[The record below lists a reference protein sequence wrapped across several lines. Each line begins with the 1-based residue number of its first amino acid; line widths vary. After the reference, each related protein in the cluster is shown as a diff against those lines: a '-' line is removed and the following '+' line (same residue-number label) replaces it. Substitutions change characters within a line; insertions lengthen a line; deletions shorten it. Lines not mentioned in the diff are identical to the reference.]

1 MHPTDEVLAAIA
13 LGDKV
18 SQSDIEH
25 VGGCPNCSATVAELT
40 DLKARVAA
48 TADVQLTDPPE
59 LVWAAIAAEVD
70 DHRHEDLPPA
80 TASTSSDA
88 PGQNPAPVSERHWS
102 RRAWLFGA
110 AAAGVAIGVV
120 GSQLVPRLTQS
131 QPTLL
136 AQTTL
141 DTLDTKKPGG
151 EATLTTSAGAL
162 ELTLSLTPLDPGSG
176 YLEVWLIN
184 TDLKR
189 MVSIGVLP
197 GGASQQ
203 VFPITASLI
212 EMLSVALGLPFLVV
226 AIESRAIVE
235 LLLGPQWDVAAG
247 YLAWLALPMYVLAV
261 TCWIDRLFDV
271 YGRQKYGLWLEG
283 GFFAVITLQSAS
295 LFVAGHPGLV
305 VPMFAMTSTVYYLLY
320 ARVAIRTSRL
330 VLGDLRRVV
339 AVTAGALI
347 VGGATWSVLP
357 AGWPAYGRLLA
368 YFGAYLALVL
378 AWLAVGGRSRVFD
391 VFGARRASATVGVD
405 E

>member
-18 SQSDIEH
+18 SHSDIEH
-25 VGGCPNCSATVAELT
+25 VGGCPNCSATVAELA

-48 TADVQLTDPPE
+48 TADVQLTDPPA

-110 AAAGVAIGVV
+110 AAAGVAIGVA

-136 AQTTL
+136 SQTTL

-151 EATLTTSAGAL
+151 EATLTNSAGSL
-162 ELTLSLTPLDPGSG
+162 ELTLRVTPLDAGAG

-184 TDLKR
+184 TDLAR

-197 GGASQQ
+197 GGAPEM
-203 VFPITASLI
+203 VFPVTA
-212 EMLSVALGLPFLVV
+212 
-226 AIESRAIVE
+226 
-235 LLLGPQWDVAAG
+235 
-247 YLAWLALPMYVLAV
+247 
-261 TCWIDRLFDV
+261 TLFDQGYRIV
-271 YGRQKYGLWLEG
+271 D
-283 GFFAVITLQSAS
+283 I
-295 LFVAGHPGLV
+295 
-305 VPMFAMTSTVYYLLY
+305 
-320 ARVAIRTSRL
+320 SREQFDSKPQHS
-330 VLGDLRRVV
+330 GD
-339 AVTAGALI
+339 
-347 VGGATWSVLP
+347 SVLR
-357 AGWPAYGRLLA
+357 GTLA
-368 YFGAYLALVL
+368 
-378 AWLAVGGRSRVFD
+378 
-391 VFGARRASATVGVD
+391 
-405 E
+405 